1 MKMLLLED
9 MSTSKVKRALSTLAK
24 NPVVA
29 PSISVRSYLW
39 SKKKWQ
45 KRAEVVVNL
54 KYELSLL
61 LLSLHPSI

>member
-9 MSTSKVKRALSTLAK
+9 MSTSKVKKHSLPWPK
-24 NPVVA
+24 
-29 PSISVRSYLW
+29 IW
-39 SKKKWQ
+39 SLLPQLVSDLTCGQKKWQ